1 MKCKSTYMHDNYS
14 WVSIYTT
21 PVTYMHACGFFWLP
35 VWNDLCLRKILQQ
48 WKYKQLLSSF
58 SCLLLLQVSKVFTG
72 TFTRNIYSL
81 KDRSI
86 IIICSATL
94 TSTPTVACPDDT
106 VAFTCTLP
114 GTMGVTIGWTVTPPT
129 GLNVASASGAVSN
142 SLVMNII
149 GSDGF
154 MFRADYSGYSME
166 AW

>member
-1 MKCKSTYMHDNYS
+1 M
-14 WVSIYTT
+14 
-21 PVTYMHACGFFWLP
+21 
-35 VWNDLCLRKILQQ
+35 
-48 WKYKQLLSSF
+48 
-58 SCLLLLQVSKVFTG
+58 FTG
-72 TFTRNIYSL
+72 TITRNIYSL

-142 SLVMNII
+142 SFVMNII

-154 MFRADYSGYSME
+154 LFRADYSGFNGGMVTSILTTLTMVTALAGAMVDCRVIGGVGE
-166 AW
+166 DQVPISVAGE